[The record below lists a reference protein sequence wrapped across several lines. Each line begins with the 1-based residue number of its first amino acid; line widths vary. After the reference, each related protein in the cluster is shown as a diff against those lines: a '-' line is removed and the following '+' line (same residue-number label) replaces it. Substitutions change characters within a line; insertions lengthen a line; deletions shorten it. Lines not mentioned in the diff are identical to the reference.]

1 MNEYYAFSRKDVML
15 ILPKDLGKGSSIKV
29 EVLGTPEDIYND
41 MARVMANK
49 IKENN
54 ASGKITTFVLPV
66 GPTGQ
71 YRRLARICNLE
82 GISCRDLVT
91 FNMDEYC
98 ASDNSSVPVNHPM
111 SFRGFMKRDF
121 FSLLDDDKKVKDEN
135 KFFPDPK
142 DLEFIARK
150 IEEAGGIDICFGGI
164 GINGHIAFNEPL
176 AGKQA
181 DIEKFKNLG
190 ARVLDITKETVVVN
204 AIYGAGGDLEA
215 IPPRCVTIGMKE
227 ILASRELHFYLEWP
241 WQSAV
246 VRKAV
251 HGPLTPA
258 FPASFLQIHPNCTI
272 TIASCVALLPGAVP
286 K

>member
-1 MNEYYAFSRKDVML
+1 MP
-15 ILPKDLGKGSSIKV
+15 ILPGDLGKGSSIKV
-29 EVLGTPEDIYND
+29 EVLDTPEDIYND

-49 IKENN
+49 IKEHNL
-54 ASGKITTFVLPV
+54 SGKTTTFILPV

-82 GISCRDLVT
+82 GISCRNLIT

-98 ASDNSSVPVNHPM
+98 AFDDSPVPANHPM
-111 SFRGFMKRDF
+111 SFRGFMERDF
-121 FSLLDDDKKVKDEN
+121 FALLDDDKKVKDKN

-142 DLEFIARK
+142 DLELIARN
-150 IEEAGGIDICFGGI
+150 IEKAGGVDICFGGI
-164 GINGHIAFNEPL
+164 GINGHIAFNEPP
-176 AGKQA
+176 AGKQP
-181 DIEKFKNLG
+181 DPEKFKNWG
-190 ARVLDITKETVVVN
+190 TRTLDITKETVVVN
-204 AIYGAGGDLEA
+204 SIYGAGGDLEA

-251 HGPLTPA
+251 HGPVTPA
-258 FPASFLQIHPNCTI
+258 FPASFLQTHPNCTI
-272 TIASCVALLPGAVP
+272 TIASCVALLPGAIP